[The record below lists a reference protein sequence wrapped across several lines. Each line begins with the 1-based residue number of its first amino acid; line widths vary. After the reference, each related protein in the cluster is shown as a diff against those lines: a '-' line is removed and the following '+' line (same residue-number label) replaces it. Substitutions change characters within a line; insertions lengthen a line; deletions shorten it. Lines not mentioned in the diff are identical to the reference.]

1 MKYSCSACQFRR
13 TAATS
18 LKAARCP
25 TRLQILGNLLPS
37 SQRQCRHHEEESPN
51 GANRKKKGE
60 DFLNVSYVTIMQD
73 KTWVYCKSVTVAE
86 NLIQAYGVC
95 LPGCWKQRQS
105 KSHRCTS
112 RLCCG
117 VCIFCQRRE
126 TFRAIYFLPLFQPL
140 NVLL

>member
-1 MKYSCSACQFRR
+1 MRK
-13 TAATS
+13 
-18 LKAARCP
+18 KAL
-25 TRLQILGNLLPS
+25 TVQT
-37 SQRQCRHHEEESPN
+37 E
-51 GANRKKKGE
+51 KKKGE

-126 TFRAIYFLPLFQPL
+126 TFRAIFFAPLSALECLALTCSLQTGPAGWMDGR
-140 NVLL
+140 